1 MTITTSTK
9 SKYEAVRA
17 LEIAII
23 DLVTAIQKD
32 TARLD
37 NHVEAVSDA
46 VKLVPDWEIE
56 LTEGFKA

>member
-1 MTITTSTK
+1 MITVSTK
-9 SKYEAVRA
+9 SNYEALRA

-32 TARLD
+32 SVRLS
-37 NHVEAVSDA
+37 NEIEAVSDA

>member
-1 MTITTSTK
+1 MITVSTK
-9 SKYEAVRA
+9 SKYEALRA

-32 TARLD
+32 SVRLS
-37 NHVEAVSDA
+37 NEIEAVSDA

-56 LTEGFKA
+56 LTEGFK

>member
-1 MTITTSTK
+1 MITVSTK
-9 SKYEAVRA
+9 SKCEALRA

-32 TARLD
+32 SVRLS
-37 NHVEAVSDA
+37 NEIEAVSDA

>member
-1 MTITTSTK
+1 MITVSTK
-9 SKYEAVRA
+9 SKYEALRA

-32 TARLD
+32 SVKLS
-37 NHVEAVSDA
+37 NEIEAVSDA

-56 LTEGFKA
+56 LTEGFR

>member
-1 MTITTSTK
+1 MITVSTK
-9 SKYEAVRA
+9 SNYEALRA

-32 TARLD
+32 SVRLS
-37 NHVEAVSDA
+37 NEIEAVSDA

-56 LTEGFKA
+56 LTEGFK

>member
-1 MTITTSTK
+1 MITVSTK
-9 SKYEAVRA
+9 SKYEALRA

-32 TARLD
+32 SVRLS
-37 NHVEAVSDA
+37 NEIEAVSDA